1 MLAIST
7 FYHKQARTDGIGFAD
22 GQTNQTRREF
32 DSIRS
37 AESICPPNRLFPALI
52 TSGWPGIPCLR
63 HMGMILVPKLRL
75 QTKFQICTFYS
86 FWTIVQKK
94 SVSPN

>member
-1 MLAIST
+1 MLAISA

-52 TSGWPGIPCLR
+52 TSG
-63 HMGMILVPKLRL
+63 
-75 QTKFQICTFYS
+75 
-86 FWTIVQKK
+86 
-94 SVSPN
+94 